1 MTDIATSHGFAQ
13 QRYVG
18 FGWVIQDRIMRV
30 DSYPV
35 ENTKLAAIGEPLGQ
49 SGGPAVRALM
59 AITRCGSEGVVVG
72 AIGPDT
78 PGREICA
85 ELESLGL
92 TVDGLVVDES
102 VATRQAQVWL
112 AEAGDERGTRTI
124 VYSTVGPE
132 ARPNDLDFGE
142 LLDGASALILD
153 GRHPATAIEAAKSA
167 RRKSV
172 PVALDLG
179 SPKDSHEELV
189 ALADIVIGPRGSW
202 QALGV
207 GEIVG
212 EGGVPVSLQTKL
224 CIATAGSQAV
234 YAWWK
239 GDLAYF
245 EPPQVKVID
254 SNGAG
259 DVFCGLVVWSITHG
273 LSPQAAIEF
282 ASVGAGIK
290 CETLGNEGVPRLAEI
305 LARWRKVD
313 SLESQRWT
321 VGTAEK

>member
-1 MTDIATSHGFAQ
+1 MPHGFAQ

-35 ENTKLAAIGEPLGQ
+35 ENTKLAAIGEPLAQ
-49 SGGPAVRALM
+49 SGGPTVRALM
-59 AITRCGSEGVVVG
+59 AIARCGSEGVTLG

-78 PGREICA
+78 PGREISA

-92 TVDGLVVDES
+92 TVGGLVVDES

-132 ARPNDLDFGE
+132 ARPGDLDFDE
-142 LLDGASALILD
+142 LLEGASALVLD
-153 GRHPATAIEAAKSA
+153 GRHPATAVEAAKSA
-167 RRKSV
+167 RREGV
-172 PVALDLG
+172 LVALDLG

-207 GEIVG
+207 GKIAG
-212 EGGVPVSLQTKL
+212 DGGVPVSLQTKL

-239 GDLAYF
+239 GERAYF
-245 EPPQVKVID
+245 EPPRVKVID

-282 ASVGAGIK
+282 ASMGAGIK
-290 CETLGNEGVPRLAEI
+290 CETLGNDGVPWLSEI
-305 LARWRKVD
+305 LARWRTVG

-321 VGTAEK
+321 VGPTEK